1 MAAVLRRSRRRLPS
15 VGVKFIGAGVVVALL
30 TAVLFAGGFVPAACS
45 AENSDGYWHLFG
57 KCISVND
64 FLYLGSFSRAGGLL
78 LGAGFALLWRP
89 LAILRSPLRDR
100 GRSLDVAAG
109 VALVLLLWL
118 FNSMY
123 LFEGGYYNA
132 WLFRGGFLLTGLA
145 TLVVIAAATHRYAAM
160 GKLLGNPVFLWIGT
174 RSYGLYLFHWPVYQI
189 IRKQA
194 QIGLSPVQFVLAMLV
209 TVPLTEASYRLVET
223 PVRKGRT
230 LQLLRS
236 LRVDRS
242 TTIAA
247 VSVVAVLGLGGVSMA
262 LADPQCVGAV
272 RCSLQQGT
280 DPDATSTT
288 VPGSSPVLPTVIT
301 VPPTQVTLPPES
313 FVAIGESVMLG
324 ALQPL
329 QQAGMLVNA
338 RENRGPEGVKNA
350 VKNLVG
356 EGRIGTGTTVIV
368 QVGTNA
374 PMNDGELDAIMV
386 EMPADV
392 ASVVFMTLRAPVD
405 WTAGNNERIATL
417 VNRYPQVRILDW
429 AAESQRVELCP
440 DGIHITCS
448 VEALKFYA
456 NLILATVGLPTSP

>member
-1 MAAVLRRSRRRLPS
+1 
-15 VGVKFIGAGVVVALL
+15 
-30 TAVLFAGGFVPAACS
+30 
-45 AENSDGYWHLFG
+45 
-57 KCISVND
+57 ISVND

-89 LAILRSPLRDR
+89 LAILRGPLRDR
-100 GRSLDVAAG
+100 GRTLDVAAG

-118 FNSMY
+118 FTSMF

-132 WLFRGGFLLTGLA
+132 WLFRGGFMLVGLA

-160 GKLLGNPVFLWIGT
+160 GRLLGNPVFLWIGT

-194 QIGLSPVQFVLAMLV
+194 QIGLSPLQFVLAMV
-209 TVPLTEASYRLVET
+209 ITVPLTEASYRLVET
-223 PVRKGRT
+223 PIRKGRT
-230 LQLLRS
+230 KQMLRS
-236 LRVDRS
+236 LRIDRA
-242 TTIAA
+242 TTIA
-247 VSVVAVLGLGGVSMA
+247 SGTVALVLLLGGVSMA

-272 RCSLQQGT
+272 RCSLQQEI
-280 DPDATSTT
+280 DPDAAAST
-288 VPGSSPVLPTVIT
+288 VPDGSAVQPSVIT
-301 VPPTQVTLPPES
+301 VPPTEATLPPEN
-313 FVAIGESVMLG
+313 FVAVGESVMLG
-324 ALQPL
+324 AVQPL
-329 QQAGMLVNA
+329 EQAGVRVNA
-338 RENRGPEGVKNA
+338 KENRGPEGVKNA
-350 VKNLVG
+350 VKNMVG

-374 PMNDGELDAIMV
+374 PMSDDELDAIMAEV
-386 EMPADV
+386 PADV

-405 WTAGNNERIATL
+405 WTSGNNERIL
-417 VNRYPQVRILDW
+417 KMVDRYPSVRVLDW

-456 NLILATVGLPTSP
+456 DLILAEVGLTTSP